1 MGKITK
7 KKIKMKKLEKLKK
20 ILKIY
25 KLDGYLIPK
34 NDEYFNEYISQSKER
49 LKFISNFSGSA
60 GFAIVLKNNN
70 YLFVDGRYTIQSR
83 IQSGK
88 NFKIIT
94 IPQKFPKDVLKTNK
108 KIKIGFDP
116 KLHSEKQLNF
126 LFNIKNIIL
135 KPIHKNLIDVIWPK
149 KPKDL
154 IRPFFSLSNKNAGQS
169 SQDKILKVK
178 NILLKN
184 KVDYLLVTAP
194 ENVAWIL
201 NIRGYDSEFS
211 PIPNARILINNKG
224 NIDLFSEPKKV
235 KKIKKKLSKQIKFYN
250 EDDIEKKLRNLWK
263 KNIWLDSLSCSIYY
277 KNLLKKKN
285 RIIEKIDPIY
295 FFKSIKN
302 STEIKNMK
310 KSHMVDGV
318 ALTKFLF
325 WLKKNF
331 RKKKITEISAQK
343 KLEDFRKLNKTYK
356 SPSFST
362 ISGSGPNSAII
373 HYKASIK
380 SNRTLKK
387 GDLYLVDSGGQ
398 YSFGTTDVTRTISL
412 DNNSKFIK
420 EIYTRVLKGHIAVSD
435 YKIRKN
441 SKGSDIDR
449 NARKSLKKIGLDY
462 PHGTGHGVGYFL
474 NVHEGPQS
482 FSKKNKVNLKPGMI
496 ISNEPGYYK
505 EGYFGIRIENL
516 IYIKKN
522 KFEELTMA
530 PMEKDLIKKKM
541 LNKKEIN
548 WINKY
553 HSKVKKN
560 LFKFMN
566 LEEKTNLVDA
576 CSPI

>member
-1 MGKITK
+1 MNNI
-7 KKIKMKKLEKLKK
+7 KKLRKFFRSFM
-20 ILKIY
+20 I
-25 KLDGYLIPK
+25 DGYLVPK
-34 NDEYFNEYISQSKER
+34 NDEYFNEYVSQSSDR

-60 GFAIVLKNNN
+60 GFAIILKNKN
-70 YLFVDGRYTIQSR
+70 YLFVDGRYTIQAR
-83 IQSGK
+83 IQSRK
-88 NFKIIT
+88 NFTIIT
-94 IPQKFPKDVLKTNK
+94 IPQKFPKDVLKTQK
-108 KIKIGFDP
+108 KLKIGFDP
-116 KLHSEKQLNF
+116 KLHSEKQINF
-126 LFNIKNIIL
+126 LFNIKNIII
-135 KPIHKNLIDVIWPK
+135 KPINGNLIDIVWSK

-154 IRPFFSLSNKNAGQS
+154 IKPFFSLSKKDAGQS
-169 SQDKILKVK
+169 SHEKILKVK
-178 NILLKN
+178 NVLLKN
-184 KVDYLLVTAP
+184 KADYLLVTAP

-201 NIRGYDSEFS
+201 NIRGYASAFS
-211 PIPNARILINNKG
+211 PIPNARLLINSKG
-224 NIDLFSEPKKV
+224 DIDLFSQSKKV
-235 KKIKKKLSKQIKFYN
+235 TKIKKNFSKKIEFHDENK
-250 EDDIEKKLRNLWK
+250 IEKKLKNLWK
-263 KNIWLDSLSCSIYY
+263 KNIWLDSLSCSIHY
-277 KNLLKKKN
+277 KNLLRKRN

-310 KSHMVDGV
+310 KSHMIDGV

-343 KLEDFRKLNKTYK
+343 KLEGFRKMNKTYK
-356 SPSFST
+356 FPSFST
-362 ISGSGPNSAII
+362 ISGAGPNSAII

-412 DNNSKFIK
+412 DNNSKFIR

-482 FSKKNKVNLKPGMI
+482 FSKKNKINLKPGMI

-505 EGYFGIRIENL
+505 EGNFGIRIENL

-530 PMEKDLIKKKM
+530 PIEKDLIKKKM
-541 LNKKEIN
+541 LNKKEIG
-548 WINKY
+548 WLNKY
-553 HSKVKKN
+553 HTKVKKN
-560 LFKFMN
+560 LFRFMN
-566 LEEKTNLVDA
+566 LEEKANLIDA